1 MLWTAEPWSDTPPPP
16 PLGGGRNGKLENSK
30 QKIAGKL
37 GNRAE
42 IRISAERTV
51 NMRRESG
58 LRFYSEL
65 KQKVLFGLGR
75 NGA

>member
-1 MLWTAEPWSDTPPPP
+1 M
-16 PLGGGRNGKLENSK
+16 ENSK
-30 QKIAGKL
+30 QKIAGEL

-65 KQKVLFGLGR
+65 KRKVLFGRGR